1 MVFAPAAT
9 PKPVIDKLN
18 ATLATTLQSVA
29 VKERMAKEG
38 FEAMPSKPEEARKR
52 LETEMPKWAKL
63 VKERG
68 ITAE

>member
-1 MVFAPAAT
+1 MRRSHTV
-9 PKPVIDKLN
+9 
-18 ATLATTLQSVA
+18 LQSAA

-38 FEAMPSKPEEARKR
+38 FEAMPSTPAQARTR